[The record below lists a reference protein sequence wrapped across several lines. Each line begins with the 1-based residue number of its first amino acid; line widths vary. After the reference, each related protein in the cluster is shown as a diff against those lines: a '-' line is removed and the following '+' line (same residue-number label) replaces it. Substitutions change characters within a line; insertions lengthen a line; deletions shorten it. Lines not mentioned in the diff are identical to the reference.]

1 MPLSSLQRGLAHYW
15 RLDQAAAEVR
25 PDLAGTAD
33 AMVPVGSPA
42 LAEGIGRG
50 AAAFA
55 PGVTPDLDP
64 YLIVETP
71 STDLSVDPDLGF
83 TISLWYRPN
92 SPFGSGAA
100 DRHLICKESVT
111 WFGSPSFQ
119 GEWSI
124 YASYGPT
131 GGQWTVNWQTSDN
144 GTNTSRIT
152 HTVSGGL
159 AAWHHILA
167 WYDPSNQHVYLQVDG
182 GAVVDSGSAA
192 TIWTDDNP
200 VTIGSRNISN
210 RAAGPTQSASGRI
223 CEVGVWQRVLTA
235 TERAALYGSGSPGD
249 SGLWPFPDASE
260 LTVEVFD
267 GDTTT
272 RRTLPSGR
280 VLKASWSDERYGGW
294 KDFSLDL
301 GALPSDLPDIA
312 AGDRVEFYWR
322 GVRCYRGS
330 VHTTSRTE
338 EEPPTLQVSGSG
350 IVLLAGKP
358 VCQGSYLYPAAVDL
372 ARAFADIA
380 ADAVAPVLPSL
391 RIDARDT
398 GATTQLVEAD
408 RKTFADVAQDI
419 AQNQGANLV
428 VWGCDVDGAGNDRL
442 FVKPFSTSRDH
453 LYPVPGRN
461 VSAAKGDEATA
472 DLVNRLTIMG
482 GNPRYPNLIYNSSF
496 ERPRFGGEGTG
507 NLVEK
512 AGFEESGTWSGTGSR
527 KQSGGRTGEGTP
539 FAGEWMY
546 ETDISGEY
554 VQQTQN
560 PPATAIVVGRDYTFS
575 FRAKCEQVS
584 FAVVGQ
590 ATLTWLDTGGST
602 ISTETVALP
611 DPTGVADPRLTAAW
625 QEWTITSRA
634 PVGATGFRVRGEVTS
649 GGGIRKGILWDE
661 VQVYDSGAVYQ
672 SSWEMV
678 APGTGTVD
686 VVNWAL
692 RPQGGA
698 QDGAHCLFVDV
709 SAADSDAG
717 EVRLQPV
724 SQKRWDALGGNSYD
738 LSVWLKSPP
747 GITANGKL
755 QLVCKEYKSDGSLVA
770 TTTHAIAAGSG
781 WSSWTQHSVQVD
793 CNQQTTQVCAWLAFR
808 GNTAVYV
815 DAFCFRDAAAGGD
828 YLRDGQYVV
837 QIDTDDAALTGLS
850 AAAAASVATYG
861 YRDDV
866 ARVDSVTT
874 LADARSY
881 AEAFFNA
888 HAAPFPAPTVEVLAP
903 SPVRMPR
910 PGDLVTLGGDD
921 GAVLM
926 GGEETLPITRVRW
939 TWDGVLKASI
949 ELKRERPNLVD
960 LLLKRLKKQITSDN
974 ASSRTGSDAGTP
986 PGAGAPAAAGGVAG
1000 LTGTTMGG
1008 LLVCLDGST
1017 FEECLPVTDRD
1028 AGWLIGDGGYPL
1040 VTPVG

>member
-1 MPLSSLQRGLAHYW
+1 MPLSSLQRGLTHYW
-15 RLDQAAAEVR
+15 RLDQAAGEVR

-33 AMVPVGSPA
+33 AMVPFNSPA
-42 LAEGIGRG
+42 LVEGIGRG

-55 PGVTPDLDP
+55 PGATPDLDP

-100 DRHLICKESVT
+100 ERHLICKEAVT

-124 YASYGPT
+124 YAAYGPSS
-131 GGQWTVNWQTSDN
+131 GQWTIRFQTSDN
-144 GTNTSRIT
+144 GTDTASIA

-159 AAWHHILA
+159 AEWHHILA
-167 WYDPSNQHVYLQVDG
+167 WYDPSDQKCRLQVDG
-182 GAVVDSGSAA
+182 QTVVVSGAT
-192 TIWTDDNP
+192 TIWTDDHP

-210 RAAGPTQSASGRI
+210 RAAGPTQSANGRV

-235 TERAALYGSGSPGD
+235 RERASLYGSGSPGD
-249 SGLWPFPDASE
+249 AGLWPFPDESE

-272 RRTLPSGR
+272 RRTLASVR

-294 KDFSLDL
+294 RDFSLEL
-301 GALPSDLPDIA
+301 GALLTELPAIA
-312 AGDRVEFYWR
+312 SGDRVEFYWR
-322 GVRCYRGS
+322 GVRCFRGQ
-330 VHTTSRTE
+330 VHTTARTE
-338 EEPPTLQVSGSG
+338 AEPPTLAVSGSG
-350 IVLLAGKP
+350 VVLLAGKP
-358 VCQGSYLYPAAVDL
+358 VCTGTYLYPAAVDL

-380 ADAVAPVLPSL
+380 ADTVAPVLPSL
-391 RIDARDT
+391 RVDARDT
-398 GATTQLVEAD
+398 GATTLLVEAE
-408 RKTFADVAQDI
+408 RKTFADVAQDV

-442 FVKPFSTSRDH
+442 YIKPFSAVMDH
-453 LYPVPGRN
+453 HYPVPGRG
-461 VSAAKGDEATA
+461 VAAAKGDEVTA

-482 GNPRYPNLIYNSSF
+482 GNPRYPNLIHNSSF

-527 KQSGGRTGEGTP
+527 KQSGGKTGEGTP

-546 ETDISGEY
+546 ETDLNGEY

-560 PPATAIVVGRDYTFS
+560 PPTTAIEVGRDYVFS
-575 FRAKCEQVS
+575 VRAKCEQVS
-584 FAVVGQ
+584 YAVVGL
-590 ATLTWLDTGGST
+590 ATFTWLDTGGST
-602 ISTETVALP
+602 IATETIALP

-625 QEWTITSRA
+625 QEWKLTSRA
-634 PVGATGFRVRGEVTS
+634 PAGATGFRVRLEVTS

-661 VQVYDSGAVYQ
+661 VQVYDASSIYQ
-672 SSWEMV
+672 TSWELV

-698 QDGAHCLFVDV
+698 QDGAHCLFADV
-709 SAADSDAG
+709 SAADTDAG

-724 SQKRWDALGGNSYD
+724 SQKRWDVLGGGSYD

-755 QLVCKEYKSDGSLVA
+755 QLVCKEYKSDGSLNA
-770 TTTHAIAAGSG
+770 TTTHTIAAGSG
-781 WSSWTQHSVQVD
+781 WADWTQHSVQVD
-793 CNQQTTQVCAWLAFR
+793 CQQTTTQVTCWLSFR
-808 GNTAVYV
+808 GGSAVLI

-837 QIDTDDAALTGLS
+837 QLDTDDAALTGLS
-850 AAAAASVATYG
+850 AAAAASIATYG
-861 YRDDV
+861 YRDGIE
-866 ARVDSVTT
+866 RVDSVTT
-874 LADARSY
+874 LSDARAY
-881 AEAFFNA
+881 AEAYFNA
-888 HAAPFPAPTVEVLAP
+888 NAAPFPSPSVEVVNP

-910 PGDLVTLGGDD
+910 PGDMVRLGGDD
-921 GAVLM
+921 GAALM
-926 GGEETLPITRVRW
+926 GGEEMLPITRVRW
-939 TWDGVLKASI
+939 SWDGVLKASL

-974 ASSRTGSDAGTP
+974 ASSRTASDAGSP
-986 PGAGAPAAAGGVAG
+986 PSAGAPTAPGGVSG
-1000 LTGTTMGG
+1000 LAGTTVGG

-1017 FEECLPVTDRD
+1017 FEEVLPVTDVD

-1040 VTPVG
+1040 VVPVG